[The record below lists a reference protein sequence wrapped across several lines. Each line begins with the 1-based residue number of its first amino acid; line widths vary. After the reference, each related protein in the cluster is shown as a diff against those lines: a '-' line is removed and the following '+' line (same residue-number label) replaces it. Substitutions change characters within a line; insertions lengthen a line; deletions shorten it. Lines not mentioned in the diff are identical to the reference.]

1 MEFEGR
7 ARIRTQLDVTPL
19 IDVVFLLL
27 IFFLL
32 TSTFITP
39 EAIELSLPTSGT
51 GTPSRTLP
59 VVVSLDRYDEL
70 RVGERQ
76 VTLQQ
81 LEAVLSQSLSNRE
94 RKAVTLKADSTA
106 ELQRLLQVMD
116 RIRAAGAAELS
127 LATRPQS
134 SGSR

>member
-7 ARIRTQLDVTPL
+7 ARIGTQLDVTPL

-32 TSTFITP
+32 TSTYIAP
-39 EAIELSLPTSGT
+39 EALELSLPTSGT
-51 GTPSRTLP
+51 ASPSENLP
-59 VVVSLDRYDEL
+59 VVVSVDRHERL
-70 RVGERQ
+70 RIGERE
-76 VTLQQ
+76 VTLEQ
-81 LEAVLSQSLSNRE
+81 LEAMLSTELLNRE

-106 ELQRLLQVMD
+106 QLQPLLDVID

-127 LATRPQS
+127 LATRVE
-134 SGSR
+134 SRSK

>member
-51 GTPSRTLP
+51 GSPKWTVP

-70 RVGERQ
+70 RVGERE
-76 VTLQQ
+76 VTLEQ
-81 LEAVLSQSLSNRE
+81 LEAVLSRSLSNRE

-116 RIRAAGAAELS
+116 RIRAAGASELS
-127 LATRPQS
+127 LATRPQG